1 MIILRFHFGTLEN
14 ERAMMA
20 DNEITIYE
28 PIDKEKVK
36 SQIFEIRGY
45 RVMIDSDIAMYFD
58 VTTGNLNKAMKRN
71 IKRFPENFCF
81 QLTKEEYENLI
92 FQSGISSQFE
102 SYGGRRTLPYVYT
115 ESGVAMLTSALH
127 TDRAIEASI
136 QIMEAFVEMSH
147 YIRQNRQLLPYD
159 ELKALELKHYQ
170 LSDKV
175 QNIEDNMLTRAD
187 LSDLMKLFDS
197 GIKSEEILILNGE
210 PFKADEA
217 FQKIYK
223 KAKKNIIMV
232 DDYLGVKT
240 LRHLTH
246 AKAGIDI
253 TIISDNK
260 GYSPLRLTEY
270 TDFQTEYPG
279 MQIKFIKTQNKVHDR
294 FIILDYG
301 TKSMKV
307 YLCGSSSKDS
317 GNKITAIIE
326 INEMDGYKECVKALL
341 SNPALALR

>member
-1 MIILRFHFGTLEN
+1 MSLV
-14 ERAMMA
+14 
-20 DNEITIYE
+20 
-28 PIDKEKVK
+28 DKERVK
-36 SQIFEIRGY
+36 AQILDIRGY
-45 RVMIDSDIAMYFD
+45 KVMADSDIAMYFD

-81 QLTKEEYENLI
+81 QLTKKEYENLI
-92 FQSGISSQFE
+92 FPTGISSQFE

-127 TDRAIEASI
+127 TERAIEASI

-147 YIRQNRQLLPYD
+147 YIRQNRQLFLYD

-170 LSDKV
+170 LSNKV

-197 GIKSEEILILNGE
+197 GIKSKEILILNGE

-217 FQKIYK
+217 FQRIYK
-223 KAKKNIIMV
+223 KAKKSIVMV
-232 DDYLGVKT
+232 DDYLGVKA

-246 AKAGIDI
+246 AKSSIDI

-270 TDFQTEYPG
+270 NDFQTEYPG

-307 YLCGSSSKDS
+307 YLCGSSSTDS

-326 INEMDGYKECVKALL
+326 VTETDGYKECVKALL
-341 SNPALALR
+341 SHPVLTLR

>member
-1 MIILRFHFGTLEN
+1 MAEN
-14 ERAMMA
+14 NIA
-20 DNEITIYE
+20 IYE
-28 PIDKEKVK
+28 SIDKEKVK
-36 SQIFEIRGY
+36 AQIFEIRGY
-45 RVMIDSDIAMYFD
+45 RVMLDNDIATYFGVETKD
-58 VTTGNLNKAMKRN
+58 LNRAMKRN
-71 IKRFPENFCF
+71 IRRFPKDFCF
-81 QLTKEEYENLI
+81 QLTREEYREILRC
-92 FQSGISSQFE
+92 QF
-102 SYGGRRTLPYVYT
+102 GTLELEQGKYSKYSPYAYT

-127 TDRAIEASI
+127 TDRAIEASV
-136 QIMEAFVEMSH
+136 QIIKAFVEMSH
-147 YIRQNRQLLPYD
+147 YIRRNRQLLPYD

-175 QNIEDNMLTRAD
+175 QSIEDNMLTRAD
-187 LSDLMKLFDS
+187 LSDLMRLFDS
-197 GIKSEEILILNGE
+197 GIRSEEVLILNGE

-217 FQKIYK
+217 FQRIYK
-223 KAKKNIIMV
+223 KAKKSIIMV

-246 AKAGIDI
+246 AKTGIDI

-260 GYSPLRLTEY
+260 GYSPLRLNEY
-270 TDFQTEYPG
+270 NDFQTEYPG
-279 MQIKFIKTQNKVHDR
+279 MRVKLIKTQNKVHDR

-326 INEMDGYKECVKALL
+326 INETDVYKNCVRDLLNNTALI
-341 SNPALALR
+341 LR

>member
-1 MIILRFHFGTLEN
+1 
-14 ERAMMA
+14 MA

-28 PIDKEKVK
+28 PVDKEKVK
-36 SQIFEIRGY
+36 TQILEIRGY
-45 RVMIDSDIAMYFD
+45 RVMIDKDIAEYFGT
-58 VTTGNLNKAMKRN
+58 TTGNLNRAMKRN
-71 IKRFPENFCF
+71 IKRFPANFCF
-81 QLTKEEYENLI
+81 QLTSDECSR
-92 FQSGISSQFE
+92 FQIGILN
-102 SYGGRRTLPYVYT
+102 GGRGSNIKYLPYVYT
-115 ESGVAMLTSALH
+115 EQGVAMLTSALH

-147 YIRQNRQLLPYD
+147 YIRQNQQLLPYD

-197 GIKSEEILILNGE
+197 DIKTEEILILNGE

-217 FQKIYK
+217 FQRIYK
-223 KAKKNIIMV
+223 KAKKSIIVV
-232 DDYLGVKT
+232 DDYLGVKA

-246 AKAGIDI
+246 AKSGIDI

-301 TKSMKV
+301 TKAMKV
-307 YLCGSSSKDS
+307 YLCGLSSKDS

-326 INEMDGYKECVKALL
+326 IKEADVYKECVKDLL
-341 SNPALALR
+341 LHPVLTLR

>member
-1 MIILRFHFGTLEN
+1 
-14 ERAMMA
+14 MA

-28 PIDKEKVK
+28 PVDKEKVK
-36 SQIFEIRGY
+36 TQILEIRGY
-45 RVMIDSDIAMYFD
+45 RVMIDKDIAEYFGT
-58 VTTGNLNKAMKRN
+58 TTGNLNRAMKRN
-71 IKRFPENFCF
+71 IKRFPANFCF
-81 QLTKEEYENLI
+81 QLTSDECSR
-92 FQSGISSQFE
+92 FQIGILN
-102 SYGGRRTLPYVYT
+102 GGRGSNIKYLPYVYT
-115 ESGVAMLTSALH
+115 EQGVAMLTS
-127 TDRAIEASI
+127 IEASI

-147 YIRQNRQLLPYD
+147 YIRQNQQLLPYD

-197 GIKSEEILILNGE
+197 DIKTEEILILNGE

-217 FQKIYK
+217 FQRIYK
-223 KAKKNIIMV
+223 KAKKSIIVV
-232 DDYLGVKT
+232 DDYLGVKA

-246 AKAGIDI
+246 AKSGIDI

-301 TKSMKV
+301 TKAMKV

-326 INEMDGYKECVKALL
+326 IKEADVYKECVKDLL
-341 SNPALALR
+341 LHPVLTLR

>member
-1 MIILRFHFGTLEN
+1 MS
-14 ERAMMA
+14 
-20 DNEITIYE
+20 
-28 PIDKEKVK
+28 PVDKERVK
-36 SQIFEIRGY
+36 AQILDIRGY
-45 RVMIDSDIAMYFD
+45 KVMVDSDIAMYFD

-81 QLTKEEYENLI
+81 QLTKKEYENLI
-92 FQSGISSQFE
+92 FQTGISSQFE

-115 ESGVAMLTSALH
+115 ESGVVMLTFALY

-136 QIMEAFVEMSH
+136 QIMEAFVEKSH
-147 YIRQNRQLLPYD
+147 YIRQFLPHD

-197 GIKSEEILILNGE
+197 GIKSEEILILNDE

-217 FQKIYK
+217 FQRIYK
-223 KAKKNIIMV
+223 KAKKSIVMV
-232 DDYLGVKT
+232 DDYLGVKA

-246 AKAGIDI
+246 AKSSIDI

-270 TDFQTEYPG
+270 NDFQTEYPG
-279 MQIKFIKTQNKVHDR
+279 IKIKFIKTQNKVHDR

-326 INEMDGYKECVKALL
+326 VTETDGYKECVKTLL
-341 SNPALALR
+341 SHTVLMLR